1 MSPKL
6 NRTSH
11 SEYQWAAPLLL
22 CTSGLNPENSRHQRK
37 YQTTQEKKKMDY
49 QTSLYA
55 LMRQSLFSPPLNYLP
70 QHSEKKGNAEC
81 CCPS

>member
-1 MSPKL
+1 
-6 NRTSH
+6 
-11 SEYQWAAPLLL
+11 
-22 CTSGLNPENSRHQRK
+22 
-37 YQTTQEKKKMDY
+37 MDY

-81 CCPS
+81 CCPSQAKTQVQPSDENL